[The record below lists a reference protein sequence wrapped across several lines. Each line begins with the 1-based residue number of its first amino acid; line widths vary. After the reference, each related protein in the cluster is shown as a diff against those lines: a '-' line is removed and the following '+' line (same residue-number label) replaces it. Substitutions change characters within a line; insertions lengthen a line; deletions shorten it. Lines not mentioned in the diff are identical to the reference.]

1 MAVSGIASNNNFAT
15 TNNTTN
21 NTTSSTNSANTRAT
35 DSSNGVSDSTTQ
47 GAINAILGKDD
58 FLQLLL
64 IEMQHQDPTDPMDTD
79 KMLTQTSQL
88 AALEMQQNTN
98 TAMQNMVDT
107 MITLSE
113 VMLAG
118 QNLSALNALGKMAVI
133 EDNYVPMGDSAES
146 VDITMYLPK
155 DTKDGATFQVFDANG
170 NVVKNIKIGKDE
182 LKQGVNTI
190 TWDGTDDEGNF
201 VGKGNYTVRA
211 SYTDVDGGTSTSSFG
226 AYPIE
231 SIKFKE
237 GIPYA
242 VLAGKEIKFDL
253 IAQITA

>member
-15 TNNTTN
+15 ATNTNTKNTTDTTTNTNNT
-21 NTTSSTNSANTRAT
+21 
-35 DSSNGVSDSTTQ
+35 GVSDSTTQ
-47 GAINAILGKDD
+47 GAMNAILGKDD
-58 FLQLLL
+58 FLKLLL

-133 EDNYVPMGDSAES
+133 EDNYVPMGDSAENI
-146 VDITMYLPK
+146 DITMYLPK

>member
-1 MAVSGIASNNNFAT
+1 MAVSGITSNNNFAT
-15 TNNTTN
+15 ATNTNTKNTTDTTTTTTNTNNT
-21 NTTSSTNSANTRAT
+21 
-35 DSSNGVSDSTTQ
+35 GVSDSTTQ
-47 GAINAILGKDD
+47 GAMNAILGKDD
-58 FLQLLL
+58 FLKLLL

-118 QNLSALNALGKMAVI
+118 QNLSALNALGKMAII
-133 EDNYVPMGDSAES
+133 EDNYVPMGDSAENI
-146 VDITMYLPK
+146 DITMYLPK

-170 NVVKNIKIGKDE
+170 NVVKNIKIGKDD

>member
-15 TNNTTN
+15 ATNTNTKNTTDTTTNTNNT
-21 NTTSSTNSANTRAT
+21 
-35 DSSNGVSDSTTQ
+35 GVSDSTTQ
-47 GAINAILGKDD
+47 GAMNAILGKDD
-58 FLQLLL
+58 FLKLLL

-133 EDNYVPMGDSAES
+133 EDNYVPMGDSAENI
-146 VDITMYLPK
+146 DITMYLPK

-170 NVVKNIKIGKDE
+170 NVVKNIKIGKDD

>member
-15 TNNTTN
+15 ATNTNTKNTTDTTTNTNNT
-21 NTTSSTNSANTRAT
+21 
-35 DSSNGVSDSTTQ
+35 GVSDSTTQ
-47 GAINAILGKDD
+47 GAMNAILGKDD
-58 FLQLLL
+58 FLKLLL

-118 QNLSALNALGKMAVI
+118 QNLSALNALGKMAII
-133 EDNYVPMGDSAES
+133 EDNYVPMGDSAENI
-146 VDITMYLPK
+146 DITMYLPK

>member
-15 TNNTTN
+15 ATNTNTKNTTDTTTNTNNT
-21 NTTSSTNSANTRAT
+21 
-35 DSSNGVSDSTTQ
+35 GVSDSTTQ
-47 GAINAILGKDD
+47 GAMNAILGKDD
-58 FLQLLL
+58 FLKLLL

-133 EDNYVPMGDSAES
+133 EDNYVPMGDSAE
-146 VDITMYLPK
+146 
-155 DTKDGATFQVFDANG
+155 
-170 NVVKNIKIGKDE
+170 
-182 LKQGVNTI
+182 NTEVI
-190 TWDGTDDEGNF
+190 D
-201 VGKGNYTVRA
+201 
-211 SYTDVDGGTSTSSFG
+211 
-226 AYPIE
+226 
-231 SIKFKE
+231 
-237 GIPYA
+237 
-242 VLAGKEIKFDL
+242 
-253 IAQITA
+253 

>member
-15 TNNTTN
+15 ATNTNTKNTTDTTTNTNNT
-21 NTTSSTNSANTRAT
+21 
-35 DSSNGVSDSTTQ
+35 GVSDSTTQ
-47 GAINAILGKDD
+47 GAMNAILGKDD
-58 FLQLLL
+58 FLKLLL

-118 QNLSALNALGKMAVI
+118 QNLSALNALGKMAII

>member
-35 DSSNGVSDSTTQ
+35 DSSNGISDSTTQ
-47 GAINAILGKDD
+47 GAINGILDKDD
-58 FLQLLL
+58 FLKLLL

-118 QNLSALNALGKMAVI
+118 QNLSALNALGKMAII
-133 EDNYVPMGDSAES
+133 EDNYVPMGDSAENI
-146 VDITMYLPK
+146 DITMYLPK